1 MSRWL
6 TSDIVTVWFNFQTSH
21 RLEDLLFLPV
31 WLFSSGESITLH
43 NLYLSM
49 RRACKWRIY
58 KRKLENCFQ
67 FDWINWELIDAL
79 ETSFE
84 TFLHPSLLHFLSLF
98 PHILL
103 TNATLIEDLEMT
115 SLWNHKCY
123 WSSSSSSS
131 GRVVKGLSIVVSQG
145 YETRDHFLCVELF
158 SIVTNN
164 KWR

>member
-1 MSRWL
+1 MLWPYGSIFRR
-6 TSDIVTVWFNFQTSH
+6 VTAWRIYYSFQFGFS
-21 RLEDLLFLPV
+21 LLVRVLRFII
-31 WLFSSGESITLH
+31 S
-43 NLYLSM
+43 LYLSM
-49 RRACKWRIY
+49 RHAWKWRIY

-67 FDWINWELIDAL
+67 FYWIKWELIDAL

-145 YETRDHFLCVELF
+145 YETRDHFLCVKLF
-158 SIVTNN
+158 SVVTNN